1 MTRCLIKE
9 YYFSTNRGTMKVL
22 LSVLCLL
29 YAVEGY
35 TLANK
40 TKLHQDL
47 FTNYKS
53 KFRPGEDQII
63 PTELMF
69 SFYIRS
75 LKERQESNE
84 IMVVVGSLGLEWK
97 DFRLSWNPL
106 DYGGDLN
113 QTFVLV
119 DDIWTPYLVLMN
131 PYEEVTPILS
141 DGFSCEVWYNGHV
154 SCLPPPNIFESLCVA
169 DTTYYPYDTKSCDLL
184 LYVSGYPSS
193 DLKLKPVSKTLNTDM
208 YRDNG
213 PWNMTNTGIIVF
225 TQHIGNKSFEISE
238 FKIQMK
244 RRPGTY
250 ILQISPIFV
259 LSFMQ
264 VLVFVLPDES
274 GERIGFSITI
284 FLTEIVFL
292 TVFQENLPKASASFL
307 PYLIYK
313 QLIDVLISLY
323 MLFGVVFASICYDK
337 EKKEP
342 KKTEKPK
349 KTEEPK
355 KTGETPVGVALT
367 TDTSIKRDE
376 EKPEEPKKI
385 EETTK
390 NEEIPGKIEK
400 TKFIWPSGKRVDFAF
415 GSTNLLFMIV
425 INAYLYGLAV
435 SKE

>member
-213 PWNMTNTGIIVF
+213 PWNMTNT
-225 TQHIGNKSFEISE
+225 
-238 FKIQMK
+238 
-244 RRPGTY
+244 
-250 ILQISPIFV
+250 
-259 LSFMQ
+259 
-264 VLVFVLPDES
+264 
-274 GERIGFSITI
+274 
-284 FLTEIVFL
+284 
-292 TVFQENLPKASASFL
+292 VFQENLPKASASFL

-349 KTEEPK
+349 KTEEPKKTGETPVGVALTTDTSIKYDEENPEEPK